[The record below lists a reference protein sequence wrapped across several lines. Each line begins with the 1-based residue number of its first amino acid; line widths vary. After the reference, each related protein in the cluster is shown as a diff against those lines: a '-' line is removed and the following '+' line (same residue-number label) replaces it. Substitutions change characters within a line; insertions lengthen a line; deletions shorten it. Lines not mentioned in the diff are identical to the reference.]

1 MAFNNE
7 PTYSQGTNMTFTKR
21 LLLGLAAATCLTTA
35 AQAADLLMPANQ
47 IYDSQL
53 FDFQGLYVGGTGGLG
68 TQPGPGGNGTIGI
81 VVGTN
86 FEVTDAILAGVEFQA
101 DSVWNGAGFYGF
113 NALFLGK
120 LGGYLSDDLVV
131 YGTAGG
137 GWLTGT
143 PSYAFGAGIE
153 KAVAGQFSV
162 RGEGLITGG
171 FGGGISGGKI
181 TAGLIW
187 HLD

>member
-1 MAFNNE
+1 
-7 PTYSQGTNMTFTKR
+7 MTFTKR
-21 LLLGLAAATCLTTA
+21 LMLGLAAATLLTTG

-47 IYDSQL
+47 IYDSPL
-53 FDFQGLYVGGTGGLG
+53 FNFQGLYVGVTGGVG
-68 TQPGPGGNGTIGI
+68 TQPGPGGNGTIGV

-86 FEVTDAILAGVEFQA
+86 FDVTDAILAGVEFQA
-101 DSVWNGAGFYGF
+101 DSVWNGSFYGL

-120 LGGYLSDDLVV
+120 LGGYLSDDMVI

-143 PSYAFGAGIE
+143 GSYAFGAGLE
-153 KAVAGQFSV
+153 KAIADQFSV
-162 RGEGLITGG
+162 RGEGMVTGG
-171 FGGGISGGKI
+171 WGGGISGGKV